1 MFNLFILDYFGLF
14 SFGFRLSVHLD
25 FNFKI
30 WGSET
35 AERLVLIN
43 ILRNTLDIQGIV
55 N

>member
-1 MFNLFILDYFGLF
+1 MFNLIILDYFGLF
-14 SFGFRLSVHLD
+14 SLDSDLVFFG

-35 AERLVLIN
+35 AEGLVMIYF
-43 ILRNTLDIQGIV
+43 LRDNLDSQGTV